1 MKIKPQVSI
10 KPLGNRILAK
20 KIDEEERKTAGG
32 IVIPETAKTD
42 KVVRAKVVAVGSNER
57 IEVKKG
63 DVILVPDNEFAMT
76 KVEVGEEKLFLIK
89 STDVLAVIE

>member
-1 MKIKPQVSI
+1 MKI

-20 KIDEEERKTAGG
+20 KIDEAERKTAGG
-32 IVIPETAKTD
+32 IVIPETAKSD
-42 KVVRAKVVAVGSNER
+42 KVARAKVVAVGSNER

-89 STDVLAVIE
+89 FTDVLAVIE

>member
-1 MKIKPQVSI
+1 MKI

-20 KIDEEERKTAGG
+20 KIEEEERKTAGG
-32 IVIPETAKTD
+32 IVIPETAKGD

-63 DVILVPDNEFAMT
+63 DVILVPDSEFAMM
-76 KVEVGEEKLFLIK
+76 KVELGEEKLFLVK

>member
-1 MKIKPQVSI
+1 MKI

-20 KIDEEERKTAGG
+20 KIDEEERKTSGG

-42 KVVRAKVVAVGSNER
+42 KVLRAKVVAVGSNER

-89 STDVLAVIE
+89 ATDVLAVIE

>member
-1 MKIKPQVSI
+1 MKI
-10 KPLGNRILAK
+10 KPLGNRILAR
-20 KIDEEERKTAGG
+20 KIDEEERKTSGG
-32 IVIPETAKTD
+32 IVIPETAKAD
-42 KVVRAKVVAVGSNER
+42 KVLRAKVVAVGSNER

-89 STDVLAVIE
+89 ATDVLAVIE

>member
-20 KIDEEERKTAGG
+20 RIDEEERKTAGG